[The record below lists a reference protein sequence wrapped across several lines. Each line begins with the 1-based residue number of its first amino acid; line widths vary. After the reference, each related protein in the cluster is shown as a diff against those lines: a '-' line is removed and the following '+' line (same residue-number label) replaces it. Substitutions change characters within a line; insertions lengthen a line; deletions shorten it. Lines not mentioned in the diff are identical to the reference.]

1 MPVQLNPTP
10 EAPVKRGLRATT
22 APLTFHTAL
31 ITLVKVI
38 CLAFVAVFA
47 VGVWLVVG
55 SYVAEYLPAN
65 NASETTL
72 KWVISGSVGSLAAA
86 VVASPFLVVLF
97 DRRRWPAALFAVAP
111 LFVMNGLS
119 SFSIV
124 GAYLVGLYFILL
136 LAGAWLT
143 KRVLS
148 SV

>member
-10 EAPVKRGLRATT
+10 DAPVKRGLRATA
-22 APLTFHTAL
+22 APLKFHTAL

-47 VGVWLVVG
+47 FGVWFVAG

-65 NASETTL
+65 NASEITL
-72 KWVISGSVGSLAAA
+72 KWVISSSVGSLAAA

-97 DRRRWPAALFAVAP
+97 DRRRWPAALSLAAP
-111 LFVMNGLS
+111 LLFMNGLS
-119 SFSIV
+119 GLSMV
-124 GAYLVGLYFILL
+124 VAYLAGLYFILL